1 MALPSGGTLVI
12 DHTEALTVI
21 DVNSGK
27 YVGSST
33 LADTIFHVNK
43 EAAVE
48 IARQLR
54 LRDIGGIV
62 LVDFIDMTGAERR
75 EEVLRILQRETAA
88 DRARVHVLGMTAL
101 NLVEI
106 TRKSHAKDCSR
117 PCLRPARFAAARAVW
132 PRPNRYTS
140 GSCDNCAT
148 WCGFTIYRGIS
159 LSVLTTTC

>member
-88 DRARVHVLGMTAL
+88 DRA
-101 NLVEI
+101 
-106 TRKSHAKDCSR
+106 
-117 PCLRPARFAAARAVW
+117 VW

-140 GSCDNCAT
+140 GSCGNCAT

-159 LSVLTTTC
+159 SSVLTTTC